1 MSLPHGASSTT
12 SRAIP
17 STGLMSGS
25 ETTLPKATSAVTAVG
40 TLFRMASSLPPVPPK
55 LVKKIQAL
63 EFVEMRELLPDNM
76 ALADRLEALLQRIG
90 QPTRNPE
97 QREIG
102 SLYTWTACFTT
113 YIAVVSQAHPG
124 RVVDMLA
131 YMRLIIR
138 EAHRHGGNGWLTYD
152 AVFRCN
158 QQGLDTCGTSWTPPY
173 TRRTLLARAPLLEPP
188 ASIAMKRIIRPMTV
202 LLLH

>member
-1 MSLPHGASSTT
+1 
-12 SRAIP
+12 
-17 STGLMSGS
+17 
-25 ETTLPKATSAVTAVG
+25 
-40 TLFRMASSLPPVPPK
+40 MASSLPPVPPK

-76 ALADRLEALLQRIG
+76 ALADRLEALPQRIG

-102 SLYTWTACFTT
+102 LLYTWTACFAT

-131 YMRLIIR
+131 YMRLIIK
-138 EAHRHGGNGWLTYD
+138 EAHRHG
-152 AVFRCN
+152 R
-158 QQGLDTCGTSWTPPY
+158 
-173 TRRTLLARAPLLEPP
+173 
-188 ASIAMKRIIRPMTV
+188 
-202 LLLH
+202 